1 MPSGPTLLLYLQKH
15 YDLLTGDGVAEENP
29 NPERVWNGF
38 FFSQTAFSLNINK
51 AVKISPILK

>member
-29 NPERVWNGF
+29 NPERVWNVFFF
-38 FFSQTAFSLNINK
+38 FFSDSFQFK
-51 AVKISPILK
+51 Y